1 MSARDVKGA
10 VNDAI
15 GKSLLRGDWPSERA
29 QTVLA
34 ALDAAGYAVVPRMP
48 TEKMVKAALSY
59 IRDDAPCSNPHG
71 VYKAMITAAKETP

>member
-29 QTVLA
+29 DTVLA
-34 ALDAAGYAVVPRMP
+34 ALDAAGYAVVP
-48 TEKMVKAALSY
+48 KAEIGGVDESY
-59 IRDDAPCSNPHG
+59 AQQRFETPE
-71 VYKAMITAAKETP
+71 TAAKESK

>member
-34 ALDAAGYAVVPRMP
+34 ALDAAGYAVVPKEP
-48 TEKMVKAALSY
+48 TEAMTEAASGAWY
-59 IRDDAPCSNPHG
+59 QHRSSTEM
-71 VYKAMITAAKETP
+71 YRAMLTAAKDPT